1 MIQSAERRKAMH
13 MKSAVAFLAAMVAF
27 ASFGGESFGFASWNI
42 GHFALGK
49 KWYSTIPESE
59 APKKIV
65 EYKAFLD
72 KADFKVIGVCEHE
85 CFVGTNS
92 TFAVEKTI
100 LADCDGKAVESSGI
114 GRLNALYWKGA
125 QCVKTGTVKFEKHSQ
140 HRYYR
145 FARLMIDGREVCFV
159 MTHLDWNHIKP
170 GHEQDRASQIA
181 KLVEDFKDEPYV
193 VIGGDFN
200 TCVYGNKVWRDAPEE
215 YEPFRKAGFSAAHWG
230 ELKTWPAK
238 APIQS
243 IDNIF
248 AKGFEISDVRV
259 HADPSLSDH
268 ALIRCT
274 LTFH

>member
-1 MIQSAERRKAMH
+1 MMTRLIM
-13 MKSAVAFLAAMVAF
+13 SAVASLTAAVL
-27 ASFGGESFGFASWNI
+27 FGGESFGFASWNI
-42 GHFALGK
+42 GHFALGRK
-49 KWYSTIPESE
+49 SYSTIPESE
-59 APKKIV
+59 VSRKIV
-65 EYKAFLD
+65 EYRTFLG

-85 CFVGTNS
+85 CFVGTNN
-92 TFAVEKTI
+92 TFAVEDTI
-100 LADCDGKAVESSGI
+100 LAGCDGKAVDAGGI
-114 GRLNALYWKGA
+114 GRLNALYWKDA
-125 QCVKTGTVKFEKHSQ
+125 QCVTTGMVKFKKHSQ

-145 FARLMIDGREVCFV
+145 FARLKIAGREVCFV

-170 GHEQDRASQIA
+170 GHEQDRTSQIA

-200 TCVYGNKVWRDAPEE
+200 TCVYENKVWKDAPQE

-238 APIQS
+238 EPIQS

-248 AKGFEISDVRV
+248 AKGFRISDVRV
-259 HADPSLSDH
+259 HSDPALSDH

-274 LTFH
+274 LTFR

>member
-1 MIQSAERRKAMH
+1 MH
-13 MKSAVAFLAAMVAF
+13 MTSAVAFLAVMVAF
-27 ASFGGESFGFASWNI
+27 VSFGGESFGFASWNI

-125 QCVKTGTVKFEKHSQ
+125 QCVKTGTVKFENHSQ

-274 LTFH
+274 LTFR

>member
-1 MIQSAERRKAMH
+1 MISVKALVVSVTTISAT
-13 MKSAVAFLAAMVAF
+13 VLLAD
-27 ASFGGESFGFASWNI
+27 ESFGFASWNI

-49 KWYSTIPESE
+49 RWYSTISVSE

-72 KADFKVIGVCEHE
+72 KADAKVIGVCEHE
-85 CFVGTNS
+85 CFVGTNN

-100 LADCDGKAVESSGI
+100 LSDYNGKAVEQSGL
-114 GRLNALYWKGA
+114 GRLNALYWKDA
-125 QCVKTGTVKFEKHSQ
+125 QCIKSGIVKFEKHSQ

-145 FARLMIDGREVCFV
+145 FARLKIAGREVCFV

-170 GHEQDRASQIA
+170 GHKHDRTSQIA
-181 KLVEDFKDEPYV
+181 KLVEDLKDEPYV
-193 VIGGDFN
+193 VVGGDFN
-200 TCVYGNKVWRDAPEE
+200 TCVFVNKIWKDAPEE

-230 ELKTWPAK
+230 ELKTWPAN
-238 APIQS
+238 APYKS

-248 AKGFEISDVRV
+248 VKGFSVSDVRV
-259 HADPSLSDH
+259 QADPTLSDH

-274 LTFH
+274 LTFK

>member
-1 MIQSAERRKAMH
+1 MH
-13 MKSAVAFLAAMVAF
+13 MTSAVAFLAVMVAF

-125 QCVKTGTVKFEKHSQ
+125 QCVKTGTVKFEDHSQ

-145 FARLMIDGREVCFV
+145 FTRLIIDGREVCFV

-215 YEPFRKAGFSAAHWG
+215 YEPFRKSGFSAAHWG

-238 APIQS
+238 APVQS

-248 AKGFEISDVRV
+248 AKGFKISDVRV

-274 LTFH
+274 LTFR

>member
-1 MIQSAERRKAMH
+1 MNVKSIVVAVAAMT
-13 MKSAVAFLAAMVAF
+13 SAV
-27 ASFGGESFGFASWNI
+27 SFGGESFGFASWNI

-72 KADFKVIGVCEHE
+72 KADFKVIGICEHE

-92 TFAVEKTI
+92 TFAVDKTI
-100 LADCDGKAVESSGI
+100 LADYDGKAVEPSGI
-114 GRLNALYWKGA
+114 GRLNALYWKDT
-125 QCVKTGTVKFEKHSQ
+125 QCVKTGTVKFERHSQ
-140 HRYYR
+140 QRYYR
-145 FARLMIDGREVCFV
+145 FARLKIAGREVCFV

-200 TCVYGNKVWRDAPEE
+200 TCVYENKVWRDAPEE

-259 HADPSLSDH
+259 QADPSLSDH

-274 LTFH
+274 LAFL

>member
-1 MIQSAERRKAMH
+1 MH

-259 HADPSLSDH
+259 HANPSLSDH

>member
-1 MIQSAERRKAMH
+1 MSVKSFILASASM
-13 MKSAVAFLAAMVAF
+13 AFLLLH
-27 ASFGGESFGFASWNI
+27 GEESFGFASWNI

-72 KADFKVIGVCEHE
+72 KADAKVIGICEHE
-85 CFVGTNS
+85 GFVGTNN
-92 TFAVEKTI
+92 TFAVEETI
-100 LADCDGKAVESSGI
+100 LVGYTGKTVGKSGI
-114 GRLNALYWKGA
+114 DRLNALYWKDA
-125 QCVKTGTVKFEKHSQ
+125 ECVKTGFVKFEKHSQ

-145 FARLMIDGREVCFV
+145 YARLKIAGREVCFV

-170 GHEQDRASQIA
+170 GHEQDRESQIA
-181 KLVEDFKDEPYV
+181 KLVEDLKDEPYV

-200 TCVYGNKVWRDAPEE
+200 TCVFVDKAWKDAPEE

-230 ELKTWPAK
+230 ELKTWPASK
-238 APIQS
+238 PFKS

-248 AKGFEISDVRV
+248 VKGFKVSDVRV
-259 HADPSLSDH
+259 QADPTLSDH

-274 LTFH
+274 LTFK